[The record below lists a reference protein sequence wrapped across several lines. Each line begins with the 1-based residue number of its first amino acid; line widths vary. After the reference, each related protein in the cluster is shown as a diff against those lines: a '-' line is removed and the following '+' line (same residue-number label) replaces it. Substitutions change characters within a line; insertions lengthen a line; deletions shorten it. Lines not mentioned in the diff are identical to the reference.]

1 MKNDVVI
8 IGGGPGGYVAA
19 IRSAQLGG
27 KVVLVEND
35 KLGGTCLNR
44 GCIPTKSLLHS
55 TEYIN
60 VVNEAKKY
68 GIDMTFNGYDIKKI
82 ISNKEQIVEQLVQS
96 INYLVIKNKI
106 ELINGFGRIKDRN
119 TVEIE
124 TAKGVIEKKTKNIII
139 ATGSK
144 SSIIKVP
151 GYDNPS
157 VINSDGA
164 LNINKVPKSIAVV
177 GGGAVGIE
185 LAFVYQNLGA
195 KVTIIE
201 MMPQLLPNMDED
213 AVQILERML
222 KEKGIE
228 ILKDA
233 KLESITEKSG
243 QLLNVEVLQSNV
255 KKVLLKEQV
264 LMATGRVPFTEGLN
278 LESVGV
284 KTEKGKILVNEL
296 LETNVKGIY
305 AIGDVTGGILL
316 AHVASAEAMVAAENC
331 FGLST
336 KMDYKV
342 IPACIYTTPEVAGVG
357 LTEKLAIEKGYD
369 VKVGR
374 FNLLNSGKAVAIGA
388 TEGMVKIVADKKYG
402 EILGVHIVGNRATD
416 IIAEACVAMK
426 LEATVEELI
435 STIHAHPTIS
445 ETFYEAAL
453 DVFNRSI
460 HS

>member
-201 MMPQLLPNMDED
+201 MMPQLLR
-213 AVQILERML
+213 IL
-222 KEKGIE
+222 
-228 ILKDA
+228 
-233 KLESITEKSG
+233 
-243 QLLNVEVLQSNV
+243 
-255 KKVLLKEQV
+255 
-264 LMATGRVPFTEGLN
+264 F
-278 LESVGV
+278 
-284 KTEKGKILVNEL
+284 
-296 LETNVKGIY
+296 
-305 AIGDVTGGILL
+305 
-316 AHVASAEAMVAAENC
+316 
-331 FGLST
+331 
-336 KMDYKV
+336 
-342 IPACIYTTPEVAGVG
+342 
-357 LTEKLAIEKGYD
+357 
-369 VKVGR
+369 
-374 FNLLNSGKAVAIGA
+374 
-388 TEGMVKIVADKKYG
+388 
-402 EILGVHIVGNRATD
+402 
-416 IIAEACVAMK
+416 
-426 LEATVEELI
+426 
-435 STIHAHPTIS
+435 
-445 ETFYEAAL
+445 
-453 DVFNRSI
+453 
-460 HS
+460 

>member
-55 TEYIN
+55 TGYIN

-213 AVQILERML
+213 AVQILEIML
-222 KEKGIE
+222 KE

-233 KLESITEKSG
+233 KLESITEKSD

-336 KMDYKV
+336 KIDYKV

-357 LTEKLAIEKGYD
+357 LTEKQAIEKGYD

-453 DVFNRSI
+453 AVFNRSI